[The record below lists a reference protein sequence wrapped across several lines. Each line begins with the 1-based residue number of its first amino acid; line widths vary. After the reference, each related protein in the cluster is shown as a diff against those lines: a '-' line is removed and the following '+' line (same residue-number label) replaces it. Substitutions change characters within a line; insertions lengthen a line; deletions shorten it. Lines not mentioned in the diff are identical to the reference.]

1 VAKLRERGVEALAE
15 LITKEMGKVISEAR
29 REVEGAVNKD
39 DVLKLMRAAN
49 EVIYMYICMYLSLT
63 RSNMCVRVCTCTY
76 MHTHTHTHTHTCVCV
91 CVCVC
96 KYIYACVHTHTYIF
110 IG

>member
-1 VAKLRERGVEALAE
+1 LLAAVAKLRERGVEALAE

-49 EVIYMYICMYLSLT
+49 EVICMYLSLS
-63 RSNMCVRVCTCTY
+63 RSNTCVCVLCMCTY
-76 MHTHTHTHTHTCVCV
+76 MHTHSHTYTHTHTHT
-91 CVCVC
+91 C
-96 KYIYACVHTHTYIF
+96 KYIYACVHTHTFIF

>member
-1 VAKLRERGVEALAE
+1 MAKLRERGVETLAE

-63 RSNMCVRVCTCTY
+63 RSNMCV
-76 MHTHTHTHTHTCVCV
+76 
-91 CVCVC
+91 CVC

>member
-1 VAKLRERGVEALAE
+1 MLAAVAKLRERGVEALAE

-49 EVIYMYICMYLSLT
+49 EVM
-63 RSNMCVRVCTCTY
+63 
-76 MHTHTHTHTHTCVCV
+76 CVCV
-91 CVCVC
+91 CM
-96 KYIYACVHTHTYIF
+96 
-110 IG
+110 